1 MSNPSCPLPI
11 PPSRDE
17 SAIIERILDF
27 KRVAVIG
34 ASDNEMRAGH
44 YVPAYLLSHGYD
56 IIPINPNHAEVLG
69 RKCYPTL
76 ADVPGDVDVVNV
88 FRRPNAC
95 ADVTRQA
102 IAKGV
107 KAIWLQSGITNAE
120 AQKLAQEACVD
131 FIQDRC
137 IMVEHRRRRS

>member
-1 MSNPSCPLPI
+1 MSNPACPLPT

-27 KRVAVIG
+27 KRIAIVG
-34 ASDNEMRAGH
+34 ASDNEMRPGS
-44 YVPAYLLSHGYD
+44 YVPAYLLAQGYEL
-56 IIPINPNHAEVLG
+56 IPINPNHSEVLG
-69 RKCYPTL
+69 QKCYPTL
-76 ADVPGDVDVVNV
+76 ADVPGDIDLVNV

-95 ADVTRQA
+95 ADVARQA
-102 IAKGV
+102 ITKGA

-120 AQKLAQEACVD
+120 AQKLAHEAGID

-137 IMVEHRRRRS
+137 IMVEHRRRR